1 MPDKVF
7 SKVPDITSG
16 NFRDVHDE
24 FWVERSKSGPN
35 SNDVYVANKIA
46 EKYNFDPEKFMA
58 QMYENQKRE
67 EAYKDAV
74 ENKGLTP
81 SGANAGK
88 FSSTLVDDNASLWEK
103 YNPARVVPQTI
114 ITAIGSAKHQIGDL
128 FTRLAD
134 EAYPPLSGDKG
145 SLPGGQKI
153 ANIISETS
161 DKVNNFLHTN
171 EYTKPIVDSAAGRA
185 FKSTIDPV
193 IPAGVETAA
202 DVANYIFVG
211 GKLQKVL
218 PTVKAIPKLIKNV
231 VGGVVS
237 FIGAD
242 LLIGDKEETFTP
254 SLIPKW
260 MEDNPTLGPI
270 VIALAEQTTIKE
282 TDSNYQKL
290 VTKIKD
296 GGVVGV
302 AFNIAL
308 RTAINVVKGVRGLRN
323 KAKAIDEKILEPEKI
338 IKNKNVKEIKV
349 KKDKDGEF
357 GWEINTT
364 EPITLLTDKK
374 IAQPTSM
381 FKRWFTS
388 RQGLDSKTYRAFEQ
402 LEGKPKALAIDLK
415 IQNKNFTEAIENS
428 YGQSLEKL
436 DDATI
441 ALINK
446 ALGDAPAVGRDAP
459 ELIQKILKKNKKKLT
474 KKDKD
479 ILTEYYDSIAKKSL
493 AERDK
498 ALQLLPK
505 PLRKEVIKMRID
517 VDKYTDDILKTG
529 ITGKSASATLDRN
542 KGLYITT
549 DYKMFSTPKWAIDI
563 IKTLEGKGAKGSEAY
578 TAVMEAKLLLKQSL
592 PKGTSNKE
600 IENMLHDYVESMGKG
615 QEGILDML
623 LLSKSTAMQTS
634 KKYGKILNNRK
645 NIDEAF
651 FKILGRENNPLVR
664 YNNTLKNMSGIIA
677 EHQFLSTIKGIA
689 NSQYGSKLFI
699 TGAKDLEKGFSG
711 DISNLAS
718 NYIRQAGAE
727 ANPVAN
733 IFTSK
738 LYKKY
743 LTEGIELAKSN
754 PNWSSYY
761 ALNGLVNS
769 NVTTLSAT
777 THSKNFMGNWFFL
790 AMNGNLGPSVFKN
803 IKPLMQNL
811 LKSKGKDID
820 MMKFFAANGL
830 TNSGVRAQT
839 IIRSLDE
846 AVNNP
851 NGWYAK
857 ATKPLD
863 YAASLYS
870 LEDDVFK
877 ILSFFKEKARYKRA
891 LPKASESELN
901 LLAVEV
907 VKDTMPTYH
916 KLIRP
921 VKYLRRT
928 PFGTFPA
935 FTHEVFRASVGTVR
949 RGVLDLNLGIRT
961 GNKGLIQAGMARIAG
976 VTTASTG
983 AIAHL
988 QYERMRHNIT
998 RDDIVAIDSVS
1009 QDWQKNDIVDYDSN
1023 IHINS
1028 RGDLEVKIKNL
1039 TSVLPHA
1046 PIIQVVQQVYPYIM
1060 SKQGKEDLA
1069 NGNLDNFDKIISALQ
1084 AATAVF
1090 TNESLLAAAFMDVY
1104 RGETKK
1110 GKSLYNIQ
1118 DDWFDR
1124 RKKDAARILK
1134 PIVPGAGTIKT
1145 GIGVYDAYR
1154 SEKINNARNEGYG
1167 ITESGWN
1174 AKAIDKLKS
1183 IPGVKYDAIN
1193 ISKSFQSAVKA
1204 KAAAISAAN
1213 SNITR
1218 VLNNSFNIDWTNEKE
1233 VQKVIQDFKDRIQYS
1248 HEQQVNLADMFDDFK
1263 QLKYYK
1269 GTNPYQ
1275 VDDEFIL
1282 DLLADS
1288 GVNKVNKKL
1297 YDAFDQDILTNNIGF
1312 FNSPNLE
1319 EAFDNL
1325 RKNQGVPMQVLLH
1338 FQNILTQAQG
1348 TPLIEIIKEED

>member
-1 MPDKVF
+1 
-7 SKVPDITSG
+7 
-16 NFRDVHDE
+16 
-24 FWVERSKSGPN
+24 
-35 SNDVYVANKIA
+35 
-46 EKYNFDPEKFMA
+46 
-58 QMYENQKRE
+58 
-67 EAYKDAV
+67 
-74 ENKGLTP
+74 
-81 SGANAGK
+81 
-88 FSSTLVDDNASLWEK
+88 
-103 YNPARVVPQTI
+103 
-114 ITAIGSAKHQIGDL
+114 
-128 FTRLAD
+128 
-134 EAYPPLSGDKG
+134 
-145 SLPGGQKI
+145 
-153 ANIISETS
+153 
-161 DKVNNFLHTN
+161 
-171 EYTKPIVDSAAGRA
+171 
-185 FKSTIDPV
+185 
-193 IPAGVETAA
+193 
-202 DVANYIFVG
+202 
-211 GKLQKVL
+211 
-218 PTVKAIPKLIKNV
+218 
-231 VGGVVS
+231 
-237 FIGAD
+237 
-242 LLIGDKEETFTP
+242 
-254 SLIPKW
+254 
-260 MEDNPTLGPI
+260 
-270 VIALAEQTTIKE
+270 
-282 TDSNYQKL
+282 
-290 VTKIKD
+290 
-296 GGVVGV
+296 
-302 AFNIAL
+302 
-308 RTAINVVKGVRGLRN
+308 
-323 KAKAIDEKILEPEKI
+323 
-338 IKNKNVKEIKV
+338 
-349 KKDKDGEF
+349 
-357 GWEINTT
+357 
-364 EPITLLTDKK
+364 
-374 IAQPTSM
+374 
-381 FKRWFTS
+381 
-388 RQGLDSKTYRAFEQ
+388 
-402 LEGKPKALAIDLK
+402 
-415 IQNKNFTEAIENS
+415 
-428 YGQSLEKL
+428 
-436 DDATI
+436 
-441 ALINK
+441 
-446 ALGDAPAVGRDAP
+446 
-459 ELIQKILKKNKKKLT
+459 
-474 KKDKD
+474 
-479 ILTEYYDSIAKKSL
+479 
-493 AERDK
+493 
-498 ALQLLPK
+498 
-505 PLRKEVIKMRID
+505 MRID

-754 PNWSSYY
+754 PNWSAYY

-777 THSKNFMGNWFFL
+777 THSKNFMGNLFFL
-790 AMNGNLGPSVFKN
+790 AMNGNLGPSVLKN
-803 IKPLMQNL
+803 IQPLMQNL
-811 LKSKGKDID
+811 LKSKGKDVDIL
-820 MMKFFAANGL
+820 KFFAANGL

-857 ATKPLD
+857 ASKPLD

-870 LEDDVFK
+870 LEDDVYK
-877 ILSFFKEKARYKRA
+877 ILSFYKEKARYKRA

-949 RGVLDLNLGIRT
+949 RGLLDLNLGIRT

-998 RDDIVAIDSVS
+998 RDDIVAMDSVA

-1046 PIIQVVQQVYPYIM
+1046 PIIQVAQQVYPYIM

-1090 TNESLLAAAFMDVY
+1090 TNESLLASSFMDVY
-1104 RGETKK
+1104 RGETKR

-1118 DDWFDR
+1118 DDRIDR
-1124 RKKDAARILK
+1124 RKKDVARILQ

-1167 ITESGWN
+1167 VTKSGWN
-1174 AKAIDKLKS
+1174 ARAIDKLKS

-1193 ISKSFQSAVKA
+1193 ISKSFQSAIKA

-1233 VQKVIQDFKDRIQYS
+1233 VQKVIQDFKDRIKYS

-1269 GTNPYQ
+1269 GNNPDQ

-1297 YDAFDQDILTNNIGF
+1297 YDAFDQDILTNNVGF